1 MLGATKDVVLP
12 TAIVGSIPRPAWYT
26 ASLKGRPFKL
36 ALSDRDFREQYL
48 DAVGAYI
55 HDQTSAGLDIIVDGD
70 ARFDNDVGG
79 RGWFSYVLERLGGF
93 EGHNDVIET
102 WAETYQ
108 PGQILWEVMEAYQQ
122 PTLTGRL
129 SPGPL
134 HYAAIWQVAQR
145 MTDKPV
151 KFGAIS
157 VDSLASFL
165 KNRAYDSS
173 RDLLFELASIVNQEY
188 QQLASVGCPIIQI
201 EEPHTHFSGE
211 GLDKSLIVDT
221 FNKQVDGIK
230 TEIWAHTC
238 WGNPAQQSATKSR
251 SYEPALEDV
260 FEMNADVITFE
271 CASTGGEDLEAIGK
285 IRSDKKVAIGVIS
298 HLKTQVETYEEVAA
312 LIRRALKFIPVER
325 LVITTDC
332 GFGREGLS
340 RRISYYKMVALVEG
354 TNLVR
359 RELGIPASKVR
370 VSDPKFSFSFQG

>member
-1 MLGATKDVVLP
+1 MA
-12 TAIVGSIPRPAWYT
+12 
-26 ASLKGRPFKL
+26 
-36 ALSDRDFREQYL
+36 
-48 DAVGAYI
+48 
-55 HDQTSAGLDIIVDGD
+55 
-70 ARFDNDVGG
+70 
-79 RGWFSYVLERLGGF
+79 
-93 EGHNDVIET
+93 
-102 WAETYQ
+102 
-108 PGQILWEVMEAYQQ
+108 AYQQ

-359 RELGIPASKVR
+359 RELGIPASKVP